1 MEDNKA
7 NALAEEIDGFYHRGQ
22 FAECIKRMDER
33 LKESTD
39 PGERAVALMAK
50 STCARHLKDF
60 GLAET
65 AAFAID
71 MEPLSPEL
79 RDYANLVRAD
89 ILSATGQSTRAE
101 SLFLSILRREDAFTE
116 RRRDV
121 LCKALAKLG
130 FLYVT
135 WNRYAAAVPLLEKA
149 SLLGADGFLR
159 DDIDIDLAYCLQ
171 ALGRLDEAKAFL
183 KSILDREP
191 QGIIVDAYYW
201 LGAVQLQAEEYEA
214 AIDSLQHALN
224 HLPHGK
230 VAESDI
236 LAALREIKE
245 LQNMNPID
253 RPPINSQP
261 KPRVH

>member
-1 MEDNKA
+1 MEDNEA
-7 NALAEEIDGFYHRGQ
+7 NALAEEIDGFYDRKE

-39 PGERAVALMAK
+39 PEERAVALMAK

-60 GLAET
+60 DMAET

-71 MEPLSPEL
+71 MEHVSAET
-79 RDYANLVRAD
+79 RDYANLVSAD
-89 ILSATGQSTRAE
+89 ILSATGQSKRAE
-101 SLFLSILRREDAFTE
+101 SLLLSILRREDVFTE
-116 RRRDV
+116 QRRDV
-121 LCKALAKLG
+121 LCKAFAELG

-135 WNRYAAAVPLLEKA
+135 SKRYAAALPLLEKA

-159 DDIDIDLAYCLQ
+159 DDIDIDVACCLQ
-171 ALGRLDEAKAFL
+171 ALGRLDEAKKHL
-183 KSILDREP
+183 KSMLDREP
-191 QGIIVDAYYW
+191 QGIIVDAYYR

-214 AIDSLQHALN
+214 AIDSLQRALN

-245 LQNMNPID
+245 LQNMNPLD
-253 RPPINSQP
+253 RPPSNSQP
-261 KPRVH
+261 RPRVH